1 MEKQMMMNLNQTMPN
16 ITRNDLKE
24 VYGLSEDEI
33 VTLDQQA
40 QNILGKTLIMVDSAL
55 RDDSLN
61 DQQKIET
68 GLNFIQMGMEL
79 IEHNFEELV
88 ESKVPKDQL
97 N

>member
-16 ITRNDLKE
+16 ITRNDRKD

-33 VTLDQQA
+33 VNLDQQA

-88 ESKVPKDQL
+88 DSKVPKDQL

>member
-1 MEKQMMMNLNQTMPN
+1 MMMNLNQTMPN

-33 VTLDQQA
+33 VNLDQPA

-88 ESKVPKDQL
+88 DSKVPKDQL